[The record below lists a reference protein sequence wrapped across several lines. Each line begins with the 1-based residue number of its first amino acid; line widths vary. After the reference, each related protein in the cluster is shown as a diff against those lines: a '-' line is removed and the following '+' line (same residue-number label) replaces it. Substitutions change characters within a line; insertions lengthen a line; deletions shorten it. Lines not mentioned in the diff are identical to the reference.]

1 MICDCIKVRVQP
13 LIEAAMEI
21 NYEGKGLCERSR
33 RACPYESVDDCS
45 LAALASLV
53 SPTGSES
60 FLILFWPLRVSL
72 DLTDSPKYLSSG
84 ACPHTK

>member
-1 MICDCIKVRVQP
+1 
-13 LIEAAMEI
+13 MEI

-53 SPTGSES
+53 SPHRRDQNRPWSAEVSAAVSGQRPAARGPAASKASTLLGSDVLLRLLFTTG
-60 FLILFWPLRVSL
+60 
-72 DLTDSPKYLSSG
+72 
-84 ACPHTK
+84 